1 MDGILVVYKPKGMTS
16 RDVVNKVGRILKI
29 KKIGHTGTLDPL
41 ATGVLVLCIGKAT
54 KIVELLTAT
63 EKEYIAEMSFG
74 IETDTLDSTGNI
86 IKEEDFIVDEEKIEK
101 VFSSLTGTYKQE
113 VPLYS
118 AIHVNGKKLYEY
130 ARNNEEVILPSRDVT
145 ISHLE
150 LLSIEENKVLFKTR
164 VSKGPYIRSLI
175 RDIAKKLDTVA
186 VMSKLERI
194 KQGNFTLDSSFTL
207 EQIENNNFSL
217 LSIAEALKEYPSI
230 IVSNELEEKIK
241 NGNLLYNDYERDNI
255 LFLNQNNIPL
265 ALYHI
270 YEKDRSYLKPWKM
283 FL

>member
-164 VSKGPYIRSLI
+164 VSKGTYIRSLI

-186 VMSKLERI
+186 VMS
-194 KQGNFTLDSSFTL
+194 
-207 EQIENNNFSL
+207 
-217 LSIAEALKEYPSI
+217 
-230 IVSNELEEKIK
+230 
-241 NGNLLYNDYERDNI
+241 
-255 LFLNQNNIPL
+255 
-265 ALYHI
+265 
-270 YEKDRSYLKPWKM
+270 
-283 FL
+283 